1 MQKFIFAVKVL
12 GTIILIPV
20 WVILEIT
27 HDLPDSK
34 QHPVVKQQEEKTVT
48 QLSLNAEVQSEA
60 SITNFK

>member
-1 MQKFIFAVKVL
+1 MQKFVFAVKVL

-34 QHPVVKQQEEKTVT
+34 QDPVVKEQVEKTAT
-48 QLSLNAEVQSEA
+48 QLSLNAEVKKEI

>member
-1 MQKFIFAVKVL
+1 MQKFLFAVKVL

-27 HDLPDSK
+27 HDIPDSK
-34 QHPVVKQQEEKTVT
+34 QHPVVKEPVEKTAT
-48 QLSLNAEVQSEA
+48 DLSLNADVQNET

>member
-1 MQKFIFAVKVL
+1 MQKFVFAVKVL

-27 HDLPDSK
+27 HDIPDNK
-34 QHPVVKQQEEKTVT
+34 QHPVVKEPVEKTAT
-48 QLSLNAEVQSEA
+48 QLSLNAEDQNET

>member
-1 MQKFIFAVKVL
+1 MQKFVFAVKVL

-27 HDLPDSK
+27 HDIPDRK
-34 QHPVVKQQEEKTVT
+34 QHQVVKKQVEKTAID
-48 QLSLNAEVQSEA
+48 LSLNGEFQNET

>member
-1 MQKFIFAVKVL
+1 MQKYLFAVKVL

-27 HDLPDSK
+27 HDIPDSK
-34 QHPVVKQQEEKTVT
+34 QHPVVKEQVEKTAT
-48 QLSLNAEVQSEA
+48 ELSLNVEVQNET

>member
-1 MQKFIFAVKVL
+1 MQKFVFAVKVL

-27 HDLPDSK
+27 HDIPDRK
-34 QHPVVKQQEEKTVT
+34 QHPVVKKQVEKTID
-48 QLSLNAEVQSEA
+48 LSLNAEFQNET